1 MDDIV
6 KQAMRKWPNV
16 PNCFGWLGLDKR
28 GNWYL
33 RDEAT
38 QAQGDFPASK
48 GSLVE
53 HDKLLGFIGRNY
65 DVDSEGRWY
74 FQNGP
79 QRVYVELEE
88 TPWVL
93 RVAMD
98 GFTTT
103 HTGEKFVPQRCLMD
117 ELGHVYLAAEKTL
130 GIVHTQDVHEVANA
144 LEAGV
149 WPLENVIRADLESRY
164 GFQRHPKKSAEI

>member
-16 PNCFGWLGLDKR
+16 PHCYGWLGLDKR

-33 RDEAT
+33 RDDAV
-38 QAQGDFPASK
+38 QALGPFPESK

-53 HDKLLGFIGRNY
+53 HEKLLGFIGRNY
-65 DVDSEGRWY
+65 SVDAEGRWY

-98 GFTTT
+98 GFATT
-103 HTGEKFVPQRCLMD
+103 HTGEKFTPLQCLMD
-117 ELGHVYLAAEKTL
+117 ELGHVYLASKDTV
-130 GIVHTQDVHEVANA
+130 GMVHSQDVHEVANA

-149 WPLENVIRADLESRY
+149 WPLENVVRADLEKRFHFLRSPL
-164 GFQRHPKKSAEI
+164 QHAS